1 MVEWAKKP
9 KEFSMEME
17 MQIQLT
23 LGLRLLV
30 AVLLG
35 GAIGLERERR
45 GHDAGLGT
53 FALVTLGACVFSIVS
68 DLVFSEASDNTRIAS
83 GVVEGIGFLGA
94 GIILHGRGGISG
106 LTTAA
111 ALWASAAVGML
122 VGYGLYVL
130 AVLTTIAVI
139 LILATRH
146 IGPIA
151 NTLEEIRE
159 ENDTGR
165 SVAPE

>member
-1 MVEWAKKP
+1 
-9 KEFSMEME
+9 MEME
-17 MQIQLT
+17 VQTQLM

-53 FALVTLGACVFSIVS
+53 FALVTLGACAFSMVS
-68 DLVFSEASDNTRIAS
+68 DLVFSPSSDNTRIAS

-111 ALWASAAVGML
+111 ALWASASVGML
-122 VGYGLYVL
+122 VGYGLHVL

-139 LILATRH
+139 LILAIRH

-151 NTLEEIRE
+151 NSLEDIRE
-159 ENDTGR
+159 ENGAGHPAA
-165 SVAPE
+165 SE